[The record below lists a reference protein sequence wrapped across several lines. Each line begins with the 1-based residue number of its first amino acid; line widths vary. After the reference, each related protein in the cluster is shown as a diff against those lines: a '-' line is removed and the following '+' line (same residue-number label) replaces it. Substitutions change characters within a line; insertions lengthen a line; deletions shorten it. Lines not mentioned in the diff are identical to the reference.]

1 MRPRGR
7 RRRQQE
13 AERVFTPDPIQRHA
27 GPPAS
32 SAPLQDYFNSQ
43 QRPGADASY
52 VVLPRSLMEAM
63 PLPWQQHMTY
73 LLSEFH
79 QAFSHVGWPIYR
91 VQPSR
96 HEKLTDLDEE
106 QLAEVGYLVE
116 IDADGEVVYRDRTG
130 RLVGKPADTTVLV
143 SCLDPIPPPRP
154 PASPQTA
161 ASRAAGPRPGPI
173 ADAPAQFQQ
182 EGPGQTGHGQSQRA
196 TRGRQVEPEP
206 ADTPPNGFPAPAPP
220 QAFPGQPG
228 QPFGPTGYEQR
239 PSRRARRGR

>member
-1 MRPRGR
+1 
-7 RRRQQE
+7 
-13 AERVFTPDPIQRHA
+13 VFTPDPIQRHA

-32 SAPLQDYFNSQ
+32 SAPLHEYFNTA
-43 QRPGADASY
+43 RPGADANY
-52 VVLPRSLMEAM
+52 VVVPRSLMEAM

-79 QAFSHVGWPIYR
+79 QAFSHVTWPIYR

-116 IDADGEVVYRDRTG
+116 IGEDGEVVYRDRTG

-154 PASPQTA
+154 PASTQTS
-161 ASRAAGPRPGPI
+161 ASRTAGPRPGPI
-173 ADAPAQFQQ
+173 ADAPANQGQFQQ
-182 EGPGQTGHGQSQRA
+182 DGPSQTGHGQSQRA
-196 TRGRQVEPEP
+196 TRGQAAEPEP
-206 ADTPPNGFPAPAPP
+206 PETPPHGFPMPQAPP
-220 QAFPGQPG
+220 TGFPVPPG
-228 QPFGPTGYEQR
+228 QPFGPTGFQQR
-239 PSRRARRGR
+239 PNRRTKRGR